1 MDGQRLAVAVATT
14 TAIQQ
19 LRHLIQLVE
28 QLETVLLEA
37 DGVALLILQLEAGA
51 TPLQHHFVLVAA
63 VAGHLLVGEDGGRAQ
78 QAPDQEEVEEADL
91 VHLDAER
98 GEGVHV
104 HGAQLD
110 VLDATLLQRVGR
122 LLAAARGALGPD
134 GGVQLVLQLK
144 HVVVELAVLAVH
156 LDPDLGELGIM
167 GVDGAAQAADISR
180 QTVVTDLEP
189 RLGAVGVAEIRQAQR
204 RGIRQVEGALA
215 GLLERQAALAP
226 LEEGVADGR
235 GGAEQV
241 GHQPAEAVD
250 VANKP
255 HVLVGDEALAAAPL
269 AHEILPLAPE
279 AVRHGEVEVH
289 AGDHLHQAAVAIL
302 QPLAIEGLHP
312 PDVGAA
318 VLGQANAL
326 LVTDEAGHG
335 EGPDPLLPQVV
346 DGVAVDV
353 AELLDQ
359 ALDGIGRRGDE
370 LQQTLRVVGG
380 DVGMG
385 QGRPQ
390 ASGVIGLGQGP
401 LRGDAQTFAFD
412 PAPDPLEGGHPLR
425 GAQRSQQLG
434 ERQASS
440 GHIHGSCMAA
450 PPGAALI
457 VATPLR
463 AVAVDRWEDEARSG
477 VFQAFACPP
486 PPQSPCRTDPASGP
500 HWPLASRVTP
510 S

>member
-1 MDGQRLAVAVATT
+1 MHRQRLAIAVATAA
-14 TAIQQ
+14 AIQQ
-19 LRHLIQLVE
+19 RCDLGQLVE
-28 QLETVLLEA
+28 QLEAVLLEA
-37 DGVALLILQLEAGA
+37 DGIALLIFKRQAGA
-51 TPLQHHFVLVAA
+51 TPLQHHLVLVAA
-63 VAGHLLVGEDGGRAQ
+63 VAGNLVIREHGGRAQ
-78 QAPDQEEVEEADL
+78 QAPDQEEIEEADL
-91 VHLDAER
+91 IHLDTER
-98 GEGVHV
+98 GKGIDVHR
-104 HGAQLD
+104 AQLD
-110 VLDATLLQRVGR
+110 VFDAALLQRIRG
-122 LLAAARGALGPD
+122 LLAAAGGTLGAD
-134 GGVQLVLQLK
+134 RRVELVLQLQ

-156 LDPDLGELGIM
+156 LDPYPGEVGIM
-167 GVDGAAQAADISR
+167 GIDGPAQAAHIGG
-180 QTVVTDLEP
+180 QAVMTDLEP
-189 RLGAVGVAEIRQAQR
+189 RLGAVGVTEIGQAQS
-204 RGIRQVEGALA
+204 RGIGQVKGALA

-235 GGAEQV
+235 RRAEQI

-255 HVLVGDEALAAAPL
+255 HVLVGDEALAAAAL
-269 AHEILPLAPE
+269 SHQILPLAPE

-289 AGDHLHQAAVAIL
+289 PGDHLHQAAVAVL

-318 VLGQANAL
+318 VLGQADAL
-326 LVTDEAGHG
+326 LVADEAGHG
-335 EGPDPLLPQVV
+335 ERPDPLLPQVV
-346 DGVAVDV
+346 NGVAVDV
-353 AELLDQ
+353 SELLDQ
-359 ALDGIGRRGDE
+359 ALDGVGGRGDE
-370 LQQTLRVVGG
+370 LQQALGVVGG

-401 LRGDAQTFAFD
+401 FGGDAQTFALD
-412 PAPDPLEGGHPLR
+412 PAPDPLEGGHPFR

-440 GHIHGSCMAA
+440 SHIHGSCVAA

-477 VFQAFACPP
+477 VFQAFACLP
-486 PPQSPCRTDPASGP
+486 PPQSPSRPDPASGL
-500 HWPLASRVTP
+500 HWPSASRVTP
-510 S
+510 F